1 MHFYIHAYGNVVD
14 PQESKKKKRE
24 RFTNKKN
31 HITKKNDKKRLFK
44 QKKKEEHNNIPRNQ
58 DKSLT
63 VISFSSYSL
72 FHYIYN
78 ILFLLPFFFCISVS
92 DSYDDPSSFPFFS
105 LFSPRL
111 LLCNNMYAYICI
123 CLTFYC
129 DFYLPRTSFVLLQF
143 SIKFVLSKVSTAFSS
158 LFLFSRTTARCVEQI
173 RLTVRAKME
182 NGEGEKGY
190 RKRILILSVTV
201 CPIGEQRLST
211 IHLNWCGVVS

>member
-1 MHFYIHAYGNVVD
+1 MLMATLLIDKKAKK
-14 PQESKKKKRE
+14 KKKKR
-24 RFTNKKN
+24 FKKKKKKNKKN

-105 LFSPRL
+105 LSSSLVSYFVIICMRTYVYAL
-111 LLCNNMYAYICI
+111 LFTA
-123 CLTFYC
+123 TFIY
-129 DFYLPRTSFVLLQF
+129 RTSFVLLQF
-143 SIKFVLSKVSTAFSS
+143 SIKFVLSKVSTAF
-158 LFLFSRTTARCVEQI
+158 FLSFSFLEDDGAMR
-173 RLTVRAKME
+173 
-182 NGEGEKGY
+182 
-190 RKRILILSVTV
+190 
-201 CPIGEQRLST
+201 
-211 IHLNWCGVVS
+211 